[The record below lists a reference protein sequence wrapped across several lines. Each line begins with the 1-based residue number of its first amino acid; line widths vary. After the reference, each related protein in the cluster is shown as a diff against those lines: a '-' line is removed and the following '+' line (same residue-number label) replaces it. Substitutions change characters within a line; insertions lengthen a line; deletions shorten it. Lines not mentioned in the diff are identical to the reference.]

1 VIGMDYKKYIQR
13 AMIILIIIAIIIIVL
28 GIAKLSENVYTGLIY
43 LIVGVIQFLGSVI
56 LLPRIARLEDLSEI
70 GNRAV
75 QSNWLILSIGIAGMA
90 LFLAPFFRLE
100 SMVIP
105 YIAFILCVVS
115 VIFSAI
121 NLFISVKRAKARM
134 IV

>member
-1 VIGMDYKKYIQR
+1 MDYKKYIQR

-56 LLPRIARLEDLSEI
+56 LLPRIAGLEDLSEI

-90 LFLAPFFRLE
+90 FFQ
-100 SMVIP
+100 
-105 YIAFILCVVS
+105 A
-115 VIFSAI
+115 
-121 NLFISVKRAKARM
+121 
-134 IV
+134 

>member
-1 VIGMDYKKYIQR
+1 MDFKKYIQR
-13 AMIILIIIAIIIIVL
+13 AMIILIAIAIIIIVL

-56 LLPRIARLEDLSEI
+56 LLPRIARLEDLTEI

-75 QSNWLILSIGIAGMA
+75 QSNWLVLSIGIAGMA

-105 YIAFILCVVS
+105 YIAFILCVLS

>member
-1 VIGMDYKKYIQR
+1 MDYKKYIQR

>member
-1 VIGMDYKKYIQR
+1 MGMDFKKYIQR
-13 AMIILIIIAIIIIVL
+13 AMIIIIVIAIIIIVL

-56 LLPRIARLEDLSEI
+56 LLPRMARLEDLVEI

-75 QSNWLILSIGIAGMA
+75 QSNWLVLSIGIAGMA

-100 SMVIP
+100 SMLIP
-105 YIAFILCVVS
+105 YVAFILCVIS
-115 VIFSAI
+115 VVFAAI
-121 NLFISVKRAKARM
+121 NIFISVKRAKARM

>member
-1 VIGMDYKKYIQR
+1 MDYKKYIQR
-13 AMIILIIIAIIIIVL
+13 AMIILIVIAIIIIVL

-43 LIVGVIQFLGSVI
+43 LIVGVIQFLGGVI

-90 LFLAPFFRLE
+90 LFLAPFFRVE

>member
-1 VIGMDYKKYIQR
+1 MDYKKYIQR

-56 LLPRIARLEDLSEI
+56 LLPRIARLKDLSEI

>member
-1 VIGMDYKKYIQR
+1 MDYKKYIQR

-56 LLPRIARLEDLSEI
+56 LLPRIARLKDLSEI

-105 YIAFILCVVS
+105 YIAFILCVLS

>member
-1 VIGMDYKKYIQR
+1 MGMDFKKYIMR
-13 AMIILIIIAIIIIVL
+13 AMIIIIVIAIIIIVL

-56 LLPRIARLEDLSEI
+56 LLPRISGLEDLTEV

-75 QSNWLILSIGIAGMA
+75 QSNWLVLSIGIAGMA

-105 YIAFILCVVS
+105 YITFILCVIS
-115 VIFSAI
+115 VVFSAI
-121 NLFISVKRAKARM
+121 NIFISVKRAKARM

>member
-1 VIGMDYKKYIQR
+1 MDYKKYIQR

-56 LLPRIARLEDLSEI
+56 LLPRIAGLEDLSEI

-105 YIAFILCVVS
+105 YIAFILCVLS

>member
-1 VIGMDYKKYIQR
+1 MDFKKYIQR
-13 AMIILIIIAIIIIVL
+13 AMIIIIVVAIIIIVL

-56 LLPRIARLEDLSEI
+56 LLPRIARLEDLTEV

-75 QSNWLILSIGIAGMA
+75 QSNWLVLSIGIAGMA

-100 SMVIP
+100 SMLIP
-105 YIAFILCVVS
+105 YIAFILCVIS
-115 VIFSAI
+115 VVFSAI
-121 NLFISVKRAKARM
+121 NIYISVKRAKARM

>member
-1 VIGMDYKKYIQR
+1 MDYKKYIQR

-105 YIAFILCVVS
+105 YIAFILCVLS